1 MGILLDLVILSIFV
15 GGVIWNMRRGFWRA
29 LVGTLMLFLAITFA
43 ALLYTPLINWF
54 TTNLGNQASG
64 RTAGSIVFAGL
75 LIVFYAILEYTVSRN
90 YPQTKTLRTKLT
102 AKNIGGAIVGLVWSA
117 LIVSIILLVLDF
129 ASVTIGGDV
138 SFIGRLLETS
148 LLVNVFR
155 EFFKIPLLPIRLLFP
170 QGLPEIF
177 VYFTRS

>member
-29 LVGTLMLFLAITFA
+29 LIGTLLLFLSITFA

-54 TTNLGNQASG
+54 TANLGNPQSG
-64 RTAGSIVFAGL
+64 RTAGSIVFGGL

-90 YPQTKTLRTKLT
+90 YPEQKTSNVRTWRS
-102 AKNIGGAIVGLVWSA
+102 IGGGIVGIVWSA
-117 LIVSIILLVLDF
+117 LLVSVILLVLDF
-129 ASVTIGGDV
+129 ASITIGGQV
-138 SFIGRLLETS
+138 TFIGQMLQTS
-148 LLVNVFR
+148 LLVNFFR
-155 EFFKIPLLPIRLLFP
+155 KFFQIPLAPIRLLFP

-177 VYFTRS
+177 VYFTRT